1 MTRPGDPPTPQPS
14 QPQQF
19 GQAPY
24 PPPTKKKHGPS
35 FWILIALGVIVLIA
49 LGSCAVALIGGAR
62 QVAKDLSNTSSV
74 EATQAEPTDSTAPT
88 STAPTKKG
96 YSPKKTDFAIKI
108 KTTSK
113 QCFGSAGCNLEIKV
127 SSLRTQPRSYYPS
140 TGEID
145 ISYTIKGGEDPLE
158 GTLTVYLD
166 DDPVQADVDEQFLS
180 TRSKSVKL
188 TATVTAVEYNP

>member
-74 EATQAEPTDSTAPT
+74 EATQAAAP
-88 STAPTKKG
+88 AWRLRML
-96 YSPKKTDFAIKI
+96 
-108 KTTSK
+108 
-113 QCFGSAGCNLEIKV
+113 AGQRAQRDRQSVPVMEVFLIVAQLTIVVELGIIIGL
-127 SSLRTQPRSYYPS
+127 LRPR
-140 TGEID
+140 
-145 ISYTIKGGEDPLE
+145 
-158 GTLTVYLD
+158 
-166 DDPVQADVDEQFLS
+166 
-180 TRSKSVKL
+180 
-188 TATVTAVEYNP
+188 